1 MKAMLLLPLR
11 RIHQRYPLQNITSYS
26 HRDKHFLTLTLNL
39 GLGGMKIKTHYHLP
53 EGELFD
59 FTLELGEASIG
70 LKGRTVYSHALPNNQ
85 KVSGIEFMH
94 LSEQDRTI
102 LRDYLITLEPWPKK
116 RGMHS
121 PDERTA
127 SREKK
132 RPTVGSRR

>member
-1 MKAMLLLPLR
+1 MLLLPLR
-11 RIHQRYPLQNITSYS
+11 RSHLRYPANKVIAYS
-26 HRDKHFLTLTLNL
+26 HRDKRLLTVTLNL
-39 GLGGMKIKTHYHLP
+39 GLGGMRIKTPYHLP
-53 EGELFD
+53 EGELLD
-59 FTLELGEASIG
+59 FTFVLGEASIR
-70 LKGRTVYSHALPNNQ
+70 LKGRTIYSHALPGRQ

-121 PDERTA
+121 PGERTT

-132 RPTVGSRR
+132 RPTVVSRR